1 MKFFLLRFGLGT
13 FFLSGAVVVVV
24 DVNDLGVR
32 VGFHSCL
39 KEETN
44 IEQSKKRLKLKSS
57 IVKELE
63 TVQVHSS
70 NYQAQTE
77 KMNRFAEHTH

>member
-13 FFLSGAVVVVV
+13 FFLSSAVVVVV

-44 IEQSKKRLKLKSS
+44 IEQSKKEIK
-57 IVKELE
+57 
-63 TVQVHSS
+63 T
-70 NYQAQTE
+70 
-77 KMNRFAEHTH
+77 